1 MAGTTN
7 WDQNTNKFDNVLTTT
22 NFTATTPSGSI
33 VFSSTANPSITGTV
47 DIENMSISGN
57 LTVAGTATF
66 NKIIAVTSSYSSGST
81 IFGDAL
87 ADTHQFTGSVFITGS
102 SFNWNNSRVIASNV
116 TSSMSVASASQ
127 ALTAS
132 YASQALTA
140 SYASQA
146 LTASYASQALTASYA
161 INSSYKIITDTTS
174 GSSSNSTSEILLKSL
189 LIPANTFPANSVLT
203 IQWLLSKTGTNDI
216 IYHYLK
222 ANTSATLV
230 GATQLAIR
238 SVAAA
243 QRYIPNYRRLA
254 IRVAN
259 GTGNGSLIYDPTV
272 GSATSDLNE
281 NASPPVTVSIDWT
294 NNVYLIISGY
304 VVSASDSIQVEY
316 LTINN

>member
-102 SFNWNNSRVIASNV
+102 SFNWNNSRVIASNI

-132 YASQALTA
+132 YA
-140 SYASQA
+140 
-146 LTASYASQALTASYA
+146 
-161 INSSYKIITDTTS
+161 INSSYKIVTDTTS

-216 IYHYLK
+216 IFYYLK

-238 SVAAA
+238 SVIAA

-281 NASPPVTVSIDWT
+281 NASPPVTVSIDWK
-294 NNVYLIISGY
+294 NDVYLLVSGY

>member
-1 MAGTTN
+1 MAGQTN

-33 VFSSTANPSITGTV
+33 VFSSTANPVITGTIDMQDV
-47 DIENMSISGN
+47 AISGN

-66 NKIIAVTSSYSSGST
+66 NEIIAVTSSYSSGST
-81 IFGDAL
+81 IFGDTL
-87 ADTHQFTGSVFITGS
+87 TDTHQFTGSIFITGS
-102 SFNWNNSRVIASNV
+102 SFNWNNSKIIASNI
-116 TSSMSVASASQ
+116 TSSMNVASASQ

-132 YASQALTA
+132 YAV
-140 SYASQA
+140 
-146 LTASYASQALTASYA
+146 
-161 INSSYKIITDTTS
+161 NSSYKIVTDTTA
-174 GSSSNSTSEILLKSL
+174 GTSSNSTSEVLLKSL

-216 IYHYLK
+216 IFHYLK

-238 SVAAA
+238 SVVAA

-294 NNVYLIISGY
+294 NDVYLLISGY

>member
-1 MAGTTN
+1 MAGKTIQDQTSTYP
-7 WDQNTNKFDNVLTTT
+7 DQNLTKFLNVEPVESIVVPG
-22 NFTATTPSGSI
+22 PSGSVVI
-33 VFSSTANPSITGTV
+33 DGSQVSIPGLTADTAVLAYTASTAPSYLPLVGGTIT
-47 DIENMSISGN
+47 GN
-57 LTVAGTATF
+57 LTVNGTTTF
-66 NKIIAVTSSYSSGST
+66 NNLVINTSSYSSGST
-81 IFGDAL
+81 VFGDAL
-87 ADTHQFTGSVFITGS
+87 SDTHQFTGSVSITGS
-102 SFNWNNSRVIASNV
+102 SLTWNSSTLIASNI

-132 YASQALTA
+132 YAV
-140 SYASQA
+140 
-146 LTASYASQALTASYA
+146 
-161 INSSYKIITDTTS
+161 NSSYKIVTDTTA
-174 GSSSNSTSEILLKSL
+174 GTSSNSTSEVLLKSL

-203 IQWLLSKTGTNDI
+203 IQWLLSKIGTNDI

-238 SVAAA
+238 SVVAA

-272 GSATSDLNE
+272 GAATSDLNE

-294 NNVYLIISGY
+294 NDVYLLVSGY

>member
-1 MAGTTN
+1 MAEPTAFDLLGTNIDSAETKVFN
-7 WDQNTNKFDNVLTTT
+7 STSVYSLKSAGPNGEVIFDSTQQTLPGFIADTASLA
-22 NFTATTPSGSI
+22 FTASNAPLYLPLAGGT
-33 VFSSTANPSITGTV
+33 IT
-47 DIENMSISGN
+47 GN
-57 LTVAGTATF
+57 LTVNGTTTL
-66 NKIIAVTSSYSSGST
+66 NRVISVTSSYSSGST

-87 ADTHQFTGSVFITGS
+87 IDTHQFTGSVFITGS
-102 SFNWNNSRVIASNV
+102 SLTWNNSTLIASNV

-132 YASQALTA
+132 YA
-140 SYASQA
+140 
-146 LTASYASQALTASYA
+146 
-161 INSSYKIITDTTS
+161 INSSYKIVTDTTS

-216 IYHYLK
+216 IFHYLK

-238 SVAAA
+238 SVVAA

-272 GSATSDLNE
+272 GAATSDLNE

-294 NNVYLIISGY
+294 NDVYLLVSGY

>member
-1 MAGTTN
+1 MAGQTN

-33 VFSSTANPSITGTV
+33 VFSSTANPVITGTIDMQDV
-47 DIENMSISGN
+47 AISGN

-66 NKIIAVTSSYSSGST
+66 NEIIAVTSSYSSGST
-81 IFGDAL
+81 IFGDTL
-87 ADTHQFTGSVFITGS
+87 TDTHQFTGSIFITGS
-102 SFNWNNSRVIASNV
+102 SFNWNNSKIIASNI

-132 YASQALTA
+132 YAV
-140 SYASQA
+140 
-146 LTASYASQALTASYA
+146 
-161 INSSYKIITDTTS
+161 NSSYKIVTDTTA
-174 GSSSNSTSEILLKSL
+174 GTSSNSTSEVLLKSL

-216 IYHYLK
+216 IFHYLK

-238 SVAAA
+238 SVVAA

-294 NNVYLIISGY
+294 NDVYLLISGY
-304 VVSASDSIQVEY
+304 VVSASDSIQAEY

>member
-1 MAGTTN
+1 MVEKTIHDFLSVEVDSLETKTLNA
-7 WDQNTNKFDNVLTTT
+7 
-22 NFTATTPSGSI
+22 TA
-33 VFSSTANPSITGTV
+33 VFSLKSTGPNGEIIFDSTQATIPGALNTTASISLTSSYINTLNQNV
-47 DIENMSISGN
+47 AISGN
-57 LTVAGTATF
+57 LSVTGTTYLNSVVINTA
-66 NKIIAVTSSYSSGST
+66 SYSSGST

-87 ADTHQFTGSVFITGS
+87 VDTHQFTGSVFITGS

-132 YASQALTA
+132 YAT
-140 SYASQA
+140 
-146 LTASYASQALTASYA
+146 
-161 INSSYKIITDTTS
+161 NSSYKIITDTTS

-272 GSATSDLNE
+272 GAATSDLNE

-294 NNVYLIISGY
+294 NDVYLLISGY

>member
-1 MAGTTN
+1 MVERSFN
-7 WDQNTNKFDNVLTTT
+7 DILNVSVDSNETK
-22 NFTATTPSGSI
+22 
-33 VFSSTANPSITGTV
+33 VFNSTTANILKAVSPDGEIILDSNEAVIPGLIV
-47 DIENMSISGN
+47 D
-57 LTVAGTATF
+57 TA
-66 NKIIAVTSSYSSGST
+66 
-81 IFGDAL
+81 
-87 ADTHQFTGSVFITGS
+87 
-102 SFNWNNSRVIASNV
+102 SF
-116 TSSMSVASASQ
+116 

-132 YASQALTA
+132 YAVFSSTSTSSSFSTTA
-140 SYASQA
+140 SYAV
-146 LTASYASQALTASYA
+146 
-161 INSSYKIITDTTS
+161 NSSYKIVTDTTA
-174 GSSSNSTSEILLKSL
+174 GTSSNSTSEILLKSL

-216 IYHYLK
+216 IFHYLK

-238 SVAAA
+238 SVVAA

-294 NNVYLIISGY
+294 NNVYLLVSGY